1 MNNYMD
7 NLEAKFN
14 AISVREQKMLFYAFP
29 AVICIVFILG
39 LLEPAIAQTIKIRQQ
54 IKEQELR
61 LVDLS
66 NNVELV
72 QSQLNLDPDI
82 EIKNQIAGVNQQIVI
97 LEKLFAEELEQLV
110 PPYAMPLLLEQL
122 FAKAKKL
129 RLMSM
134 SSIPPDNIFGN
145 DTKPNDSDDSI
156 GPELFKHG
164 LRIRFEGSYLDTR
177 DFLIL
182 AEQMEWKLHW
192 QEIQF
197 EVKEFPRA
205 QVDIE
210 LFTLSRSEAYINV
223 N

>member
-1 MNNYMD
+1 MD
-7 NLEAKFN
+7 DLEAKFN
-14 AISVREQKMLFYAFP
+14 SISVREQKLLFYAVPF
-29 AVICIVFILG
+29 VICIVFVLG
-39 LLEPAIAQTIKIRQQ
+39 FLEPAIAQTIDIRKQ
-54 IKEQELR
+54 IKEHKLR
-61 LVDLS
+61 LVDVVD
-66 NNVELV
+66 NVELV
-72 QSQLNLDPDI
+72 QLQLNLDPDL
-82 EIKNQIAGVNQQIVI
+82 EIKNQITGVNQQIVI
-97 LEKLFAEELEQLV
+97 LEKLFADELDQLV

-122 FAKAKKL
+122 FTKAKKL

-134 SSIPPDNIFGN
+134 SSIQPINIFGN
-145 DTKPNDSDDSI
+145 DTKPSGSEDSI

-164 LRIRFEGSYLDTR
+164 LKIRFEGSYRDTR
-177 DFLIL
+177 DFLIV

-192 QEIQF
+192 REIQF